1 MGPADL
7 LQLLDQTQ
15 PRRVRAIEN
24 LLRGR
29 RTVSTLYWGQR
40 YQLLA
45 LLSLAKQLDRG
56 ALDAAAQQVVQ
67 QGLAS
72 WDVNHERLVLTPR
85 GLAAQ
90 QSATYFHPQTADWWP
105 TIDLMTARQRILL
118 AVQVA
123 SQFSHHAGHYLP
135 LTTDMATRQ
144 FVRNWFHQVKANDLG
159 TQVLAALT
167 TSLAKLDPLVAA
179 IVTGQ
184 FTGYQQAGQTLG
196 QLSQTT
202 QRTPWEI
209 QLMQFEGLA
218 QIMQDAKAPTN
229 PFNSLLQPLWQTPVS
244 RSAQITLNTVK
255 QGQTLAQIAG
265 ERRVKVSTVR
275 EHLLEAAIM
284 LPLAA
289 FPYDRLLAPATR
301 DQFKAVVQGPVDDWQ
316 YTELPEALQKQY
328 EFFYFRLYAIWV
340 GKQGEQH
347 GK

>member
-1 MGPADL
+1 MGPTDL
-7 LQLLDQTQ
+7 LQLLDRVQ

-40 YQLLA
+40 YQLLP
-45 LLSLAKQLDRG
+45 LLNLAKQLDRG
-56 ALDAAAQQVVQ
+56 ALDAAAQQVVH
-67 QGLAS
+67 QGLAT
-72 WDVNHERLVLTPR
+72 WDINQERLVLTPA
-85 GLAAQ
+85 GLSKQRADH
-90 QSATYFHPQTADWWP
+90 YFVPQTADCWP
-105 TIDLMTARQRILL
+105 TIDLIAVRQRILL

-123 SQFSHHAGHYLP
+123 SQFSHQAGHYLP

-144 FVRNWFHQVKANDLG
+144 FVRHWFHQVKNDQLG
-159 TQVLAALT
+159 PQVLTALM
-167 TSLAKLDPLVAA
+167 TSLDKLDPVVATVMTA
-179 IVTGQ
+179 Q

-196 QLSQTT
+196 QLALAY
-202 QRTPWEI
+202 QRTEWEI

-218 QIMQDAKAPTN
+218 QIMGDAKEPTN

-284 LPLAA
+284 LPLAD
-289 FPYDRLLAPATR
+289 FPYDRLLSPAAR
-301 DQFKAVVQGPVDDWQ
+301 SQFKAVVSGPVDDWQ
-316 YTELPEALQKQY
+316 YTGLPEALQRQY

-340 GKQGEQH
+340 GKRGALH
-347 GK
+347 D